1 MATLPET
8 LRLVGAALGTLGAIL
23 LFVEFFQLPSYL
35 RYDTD
40 FESYSVQIS
49 PKEADEYTW
58 FGRIGAF
65 LLATAF
71 GLQLAAGFLG

>member
-8 LRLVGAALGTLGAIL
+8 LRLVGAALGALGAIL
-23 LFVEFFQLPSYL
+23 LFIEFFQLPSYL

-40 FESYSVQIS
+40 FESYSVEIS

-65 LLATAF
+65 LLASAF
-71 GLQLAAGFLG
+71 GFQLAAGFMG